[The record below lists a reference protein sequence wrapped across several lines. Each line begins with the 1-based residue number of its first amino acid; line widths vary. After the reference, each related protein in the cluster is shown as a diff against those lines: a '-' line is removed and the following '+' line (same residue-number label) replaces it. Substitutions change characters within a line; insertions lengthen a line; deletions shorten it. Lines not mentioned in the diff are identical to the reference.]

1 MKVCAVIP
9 AYNEETAVAEV
20 VRGVL
25 AQGLDAMVV
34 DDCSSDATSARAREA
49 GAEVVRHEVNR
60 GKGEAL
66 RTGFARA
73 VELGYD
79 AVVTL
84 DADGQHD
91 PKEIPRLL
99 EAAGRADIVVGSRM
113 AEVSTMPRVRLWT
126 NLFTSWVVSR
136 LAGARIADSQSGYRL
151 LKRSVLGRVKYSSS
165 RFDAESEILVK
176 ACRMGFRVIEVP
188 ISTIY
193 GDEKS
198 KIHPFVD
205 TVRFFRMVRRLSKEV
220 RRMRPARGR

>member
-99 EAAGRADIVVGSRM
+99 EAAPRADIVVGSRM
-113 AEVSTMPRVRLWT
+113 AEVSTMPLVRLWT

-136 LAGARIADSQSGYRL
+136 LAGARITDSQSGYRL
-151 LKRSVLGRVKYSSS
+151 LKRRVFERVKYSSS

-205 TVRFFRMVRRLSKEV
+205 TVRFFRMVRRLSDEV

>member
-99 EAAGRADIVVGSRM
+99 EAAPRADIVVGSRM
-113 AEVSTMPRVRLWT
+113 AEVSTMPLVRLWT

-136 LAGARIADSQSGYRL
+136 LAGARITDSQSGYRL
-151 LKRSVLGRVKYSSS
+151 LKRRVFERVKYSSS

-188 ISTIY
+188 TSTIY

-205 TVRFFRMVRRLSKEV
+205 TVRFFRMVRRLSDEV